1 MSTHKLTDRAR
12 EIIDSSLT
20 GGFPIDVDSISPL
33 KNKPKQVKVVLSVT
47 NWKKMEKFSLESE
60 GVSTSHESTLRSILE
75 DNYGESA
82 ADTWMEGDITLE
94 GGKELYLEFVKLE
107 RYKTCKQWLRITNMR
122 VRKDLNSIEHHKLPI
137 QVMTI
142 PPTARMVSLRKWLS
156 DILHGI

>member
-107 RYKTCKQWLRITNMR
+107 RYKTCKQ
-122 VRKDLNSIEHHKLPI
+122 
-137 QVMTI
+137 
-142 PPTARMVSLRKWLS
+142 
-156 DILHGI
+156 